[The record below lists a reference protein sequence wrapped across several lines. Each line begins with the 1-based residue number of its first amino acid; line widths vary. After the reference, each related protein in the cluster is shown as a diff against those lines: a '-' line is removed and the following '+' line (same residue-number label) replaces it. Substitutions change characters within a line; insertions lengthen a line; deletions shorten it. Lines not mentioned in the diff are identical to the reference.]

1 MAEIALQQGFG
12 NQCVFHCQQAL
23 EKALKAIW
31 VDRRPLGVPPRT
43 HELPRLV
50 RELRLP
56 MTEADA
62 RFLQMLSEQYL
73 PSHYPDIEAE
83 YPEDMA
89 ASYLGRTRE
98 IYEWLLQQLN

>member
-1 MAEIALQQGFG
+1 
-12 NQCVFHCQQAL
+12 
-23 EKALKAIW
+23 
-31 VDRRPLGVPPRT
+31 
-43 HELPRLV
+43 
-50 RELRLP
+50 